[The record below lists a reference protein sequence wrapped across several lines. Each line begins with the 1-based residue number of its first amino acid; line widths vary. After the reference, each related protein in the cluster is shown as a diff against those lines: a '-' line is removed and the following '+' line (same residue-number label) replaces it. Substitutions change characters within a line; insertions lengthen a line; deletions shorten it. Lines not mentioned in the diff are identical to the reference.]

1 MTEKE
6 KTAPNELAATS
17 SEQSSTDK
25 SIITNDDKKVKW
37 LSDEKKI
44 DEPLFCK
51 NFCERSELR
60 YIDGQFYSIDGM
72 ENHTKIRSEIARL
85 LEANGVT
92 SGIAKKTNSLFDALA
107 LFCHSA
113 PIKPR
118 DDEIHVLNGVIKVDG
133 KIGEPPTFIP
143 EKRFCVNRLCVEYDP
158 DIWKHCYYPGHFMDF
173 LCGLLELDDI
183 MTLQEYLGYCMIP
196 STKGQAAL
204 FIIGNGGEGK
214 SRIGVMIKDLFGSSV
229 HSDSFQ
235 RIENDKFER
244 YNLMNKLVL
253 YDDDMQLEALKS
265 TGYIKNIIT
274 TEIPVDV
281 EAKGKQSQQA
291 HLYCRLVCVGNG
303 SPKALYD
310 KSDGF
315 ARRLIILSVK
325 PKPRNR
331 IDDPNLSEM
340 FRKELLQIFC
350 WALDGLRRLIENNYK
365 FTISEKTK
373 ANNEGAVAE
382 NCNVIDFMNEAV
394 QFRSGYAISNSNLYL
409 VYTEWCEENALTAL
423 KRETFVRWVCNNTNK
438 YNIKY
443 TTHIKAGNKEVRG
456 FEGMCIKNQ

>member
-17 SEQSSTDK
+17 PEQSSTDK
-25 SIITNDDKKVKW
+25 SIITNSDKKVKW

-173 LCGLLELDDI
+173 LVQQYYGNVHRRSVFRSH
-183 MTLQEYLGYCMIP
+183 YC
-196 STKGQAAL
+196 
-204 FIIGNGGEGK
+204 
-214 SRIGVMIKDLFGSSV
+214 
-229 HSDSFQ
+229 
-235 RIENDKFER
+235 
-244 YNLMNKLVL
+244 VL
-253 YDDDMQLEALKS
+253 YVTYPIPFLSICDL
-265 TGYIKNIIT
+265 T
-274 TEIPVDV
+274 TNEMNNS
-281 EAKGKQSQQA
+281 QSF
-291 HLYCRLVCVGNG
+291 YC
-303 SPKALYD
+303 
-310 KSDGF
+310 
-315 ARRLIILSVK
+315 
-325 PKPRNR
+325 
-331 IDDPNLSEM
+331 
-340 FRKELLQIFC
+340 
-350 WALDGLRRLIENNYK
+350 
-365 FTISEKTK
+365 
-373 ANNEGAVAE
+373 
-382 NCNVIDFMNEAV
+382 
-394 QFRSGYAISNSNLYL
+394 
-409 VYTEWCEENALTAL
+409 
-423 KRETFVRWVCNNTNK
+423 
-438 YNIKY
+438 
-443 TTHIKAGNKEVRG
+443 
-456 FEGMCIKNQ
+456 